1 LVLQKQSVKA
11 LGQVQAALA
20 RALGPLA
27 AQFNVAGDKV
37 FSAYAAIPDLGWVV
51 LVERLASEAYAPLY
65 ASMLRTAVLLLLGL
79 GMAMLAS
86 VFIGR
91 RVVRPIE
98 VLRQGAV
105 RIGAG
110 ALDHRIEIQTGD
122 ELQDLAN
129 EFNHMTAQLQASY
142 AELERRVEV
151 RTRELARSVE
161 ELQALG
167 EVGHA
172 VSSTLDLPTVL
183 TLIVSHAVDL
193 AGAKGG
199 MIYEYDAVAQA
210 FDLRATHGAEPAL
223 VQAMQTA
230 PIPLGEGAVG
240 HAGAI
245 REPVQIPDIT
255 DGEALVLT
263 RVRALMAEAGQ
274 RSLLAVPLLL
284 EQRIMGCLVVWRQE
298 EGLFPE
304 RVVTL
309 LQTFATQSTLAIQNA
324 QLFREIEA
332 RGREL
337 EIASRHKSQF
347 LANMSHELRTPMN
360 AILGYTELIIDEI
373 YGEVPEKI
381 RDVLERVQQSGHHL
395 LGLINAVLDLSRIE
409 AGRLVFSITD
419 YNMLDIVQTTFSA
432 VESLATEKHLALN
445 IAVPPHMPPGK
456 GDPQRLT
463 QVFLNLVGN
472 AIKFTDSGEI
482 GIQVTVADRA
492 FTVAISD
499 TGPGVAL
506 DDQQKIFEE
515 FQQADN
521 SSTRKQGGTGLG
533 LAISKRIIEMHGG
546 RMWVESSLGKGSTFW
561 FTLPIRVDGQ
571 QEVA

>member
-1 LVLQKQSVKA
+1 
-11 LGQVQAALA
+11 
-20 RALGPLA
+20 
-27 AQFNVAGDKV
+27 
-37 FSAYAAIPDLGWVV
+37 
-51 LVERLASEAYAPLY
+51 
-65 ASMLRTAVLLLLGL
+65 
-79 GMAMLAS
+79 MAMLAS

-245 REPVQIPDIT
+245 REPVQIPDIA
-255 DGEALVLT
+255 DRQALVLT
-263 RVRALMAEAGQ
+263 RARTIMAEAGYH
-274 RSLLAVPLLL
+274 SLLAVPLLL

-298 EGLFPE
+298 DGLFPE

-324 QLFREIEA
+324 QLFREIEV

-373 YGEVPEKI
+373 YGEVPNQI
-381 RDVLERVQQSGHHL
+381 REVLERVYQSGQHL

-419 YNMLDIVQTTFSA
+419 YSMLDIVQTTFTA
-432 VESLATEKHLALN
+432 VESLATEKQLALN
-445 IAVPPHMPPGK
+445 ISVPPKMPLGK

-472 AIKFTDSGEI
+472 AIKFTDSGEV

-561 FTLPIRVDGQ
+561 FTLPIRVDHQ
-571 QEVA
+571 QEGA